1 VKITYGSF
9 GTDGMSALYEAADG
23 TRALVLINP
32 TFQAFPYTLEGQ
44 WNLIADGTRAG
55 SQVLATESGNI
66 TVDGISIRVY
76 LAK

>member
-1 VKITYGSF
+1 
-9 GTDGMSALYEAADG
+9 
-23 TRALVLINP
+23 VLINP

-44 WNLIADGTRAG
+44 WNLIADSTRAG